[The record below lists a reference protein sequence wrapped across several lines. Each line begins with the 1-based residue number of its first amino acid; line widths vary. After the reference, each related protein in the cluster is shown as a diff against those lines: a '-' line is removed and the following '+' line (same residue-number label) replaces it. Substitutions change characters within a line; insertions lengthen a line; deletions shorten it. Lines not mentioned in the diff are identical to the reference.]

1 MTQTHLKTPFE
12 LIGGQPA
19 VDRIIDAFYDRMD
32 TLPEAA
38 TIRALHAS
46 DLSST
51 RAVLKKYLAQWLG
64 GPQTYSQERG
74 HPMLR
79 ARHLPFSIGSAER
92 DQWLHCM
99 RGAMEQEIAD
109 VAVRDWILEKLSSVA
124 DHMRNRAD

>member
-1 MTQTHLKTPFE
+1 MTETQRKTPFE

-109 VAVRDWILEKLSSVA
+109 VAVRDWILEKLASVA